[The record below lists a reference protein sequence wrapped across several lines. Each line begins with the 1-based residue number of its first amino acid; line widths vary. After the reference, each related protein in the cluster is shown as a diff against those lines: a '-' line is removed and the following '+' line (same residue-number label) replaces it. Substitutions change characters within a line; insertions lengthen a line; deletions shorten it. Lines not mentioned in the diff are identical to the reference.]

1 MSPFSSPGFT
11 LGTFQS
17 HPFKNVISNFRTLTS
32 HFLYTF
38 FTILKLQSV
47 GTTLT
52 SSTFLLLLISLAHL
66 ALHFE
71 HFSLTLCKNMSSNFW
86 TLKSHS
92 NACSHP
98 QGRLNITLH
107 LFLRHPLSST
117 FLPLADPLFYLF
129 VLSPF
134 TLLFTFITHVFQ
146 C

>member
-1 MSPFSSPGFT
+1 MSPSCSLGFT

-17 HPFKNVISNFRTLTS
+17 QPFKNVISNFRTLTS

-52 SSTFLLLLISLAHL
+52 SSTFLLLLIPLAHL

-71 HFSLTLCKNMSSNFW
+71 YFSLTLCKNMSSNFW

-92 NACSHP
+92 NACSYP

-107 LFLRHPLSST
+107 LFLHHPLSST
-117 FLPLADPLFYLF
+117 FLPFTDPLVYPF

-134 TLLFTFITHVFQ
+134 TLLFIFITHVFQ